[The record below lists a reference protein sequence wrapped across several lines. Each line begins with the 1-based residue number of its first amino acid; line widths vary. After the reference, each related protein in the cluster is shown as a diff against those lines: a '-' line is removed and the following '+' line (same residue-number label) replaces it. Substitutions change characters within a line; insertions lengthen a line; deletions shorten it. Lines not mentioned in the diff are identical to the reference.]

1 MAEIDEFSY
10 VWTTRKDDFVLVRG
24 EHGHSI
30 VNKRERAV
38 LLIED
43 DEVDAAV
50 VGRMRETGCRVY
62 EDILDAYS
70 DV

>member
-1 MAEIDEFSY
+1 MDISEFEY
-10 VWTTRKDDFVLVRG
+10 VWTTRKDDYVLVRG

-30 VNKRERAV
+30 LNKREWAV

-50 VGRMRETGCRVY
+50 VGRIREAGCQIY